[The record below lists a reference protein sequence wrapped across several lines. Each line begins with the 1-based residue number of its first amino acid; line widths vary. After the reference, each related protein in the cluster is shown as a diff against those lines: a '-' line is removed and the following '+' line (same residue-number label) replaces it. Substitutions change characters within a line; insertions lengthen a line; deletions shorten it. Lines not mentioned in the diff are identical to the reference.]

1 MDFGTAFS
9 YAFQDEEWIKKILIG
24 AVLVLTGI
32 GMIPVLGW
40 MMEIIRRSK
49 DGDYSLPEWADFG
62 TLFMDGLKAMAIG
75 LIWSI
80 PAAVIGGCIAGGSV
94 LVGDTSNDVTYILGW
109 VLVALSSCLAL
120 PYSLG
125 MLLLAAP
132 MIGIL
137 ADTGE
142 FGMALNPANS
152 FKLFRNNIG
161 GYLITLVVQMFG
173 FPILSS
179 IGSIACGVGAF
190 AAMAYGYSILGN
202 LYGQAYAA
210 AKTA

>member
-75 LIWSI
+75 LIWAI
-80 PAAVIGGCIAGGSV
+80 PGAVIGACIAGGSI
-94 LVGDTSNDVTYILGW
+94 LSSDSSTDVLGW
-109 VLVALSSCLAL
+109 VLVAVSSCIAL

-132 MIGIL
+132 MLGIL

-142 FGMALNPANS
+142 FGEALNPVNS

-179 IGSIACGVGAF
+179 IGSIACVVGAF
-190 AAMAYGYSILGN
+190 ATMAYGYSILGN

>member
-80 PAAVIGGCIAGGSV
+80 PAAVIGGCITAGVYLS
-94 LVGDTSNDVTYILGW
+94 DTSGDVTPILGW
-109 VLVALSSCLAL
+109 ILVAVSGCLAL

-125 MLLLAAP
+125 MLVLAAP

-142 FGMALNPANS
+142 FGQALNPANS

-179 IGSIACGVGAF
+179 IGSIACMVGAF
-190 AAMAYGYSILGN
+190 PAMAYGYSILGN

>member
-40 MMEIIRRSK
+40 MMEIVRRAK

-62 TLFMDGLKAMAIG
+62 TLFIDGLKAMAIG
-75 LIWSI
+75 LIWAI
-80 PAAVIGGCIAGGSV
+80 PGAVIGGCIAGGAYLGGESS
-94 LVGDTSNDVTYILGW
+94 GDAISILGW
-109 VLVALSSCLAL
+109 VLVAVSSCVAL
-120 PYSLG
+120 PYYLG
-125 MLLLAAP
+125 MLVLAAP

-142 FGMALNPANS
+142 FSQALNPANS

-173 FPILSS
+173 FPILTS

-190 AAMAYGYSILGN
+190 AAMAYGYAILGN

-210 AKTA
+210 AQSA

>member
-9 YAFQDEEWIKKILIG
+9 YAFQDEEWLKKIAIG

-40 MMEIIRRSK
+40 MMEIVRRSK

-62 TLFMDGLKAMAIG
+62 TLFVDGLKAMAVG
-75 LIWSI
+75 LIWAI
-80 PAAVIGGCIAGGSV
+80 PGAVIGGCIAGGFTLGAGDSGDAISV
-94 LVGDTSNDVTYILGW
+94 LGYVLGG
-109 VLVALSSCLAL
+109 LSACIAL
-120 PYSLG
+120 PYYLALV
-125 MLLLAAP
+125 LLMPP
-132 MIGIL
+132 MIGVL
-137 ADTGE
+137 ADTGN
-142 FGMALNPANS
+142 FSDALNPANS

-173 FPILSS
+173 FPILTS
-179 IGSIACGVGAF
+179 IGAIACGVGAL
-190 AAMAYGYSILGN
+190 AAAAYGYTIIGN

-210 AKTA
+210 AQSA

>member
-9 YAFQDEEWIKKILIG
+9 YAFQDDEWLKKIVIG

-40 MMEIIRRSK
+40 MMEIIRRAK

-75 LIWSI
+75 IIWAI
-80 PAAVIGGCIAGGSV
+80 PGAVIGGCIAGGSI
-94 LVGDTSNDVTYILGW
+94 LGSDASNDVMIYAGW
-109 VLVALSSCLAL
+109 GLMIISSCIAL
-120 PYSLG
+120 PYFLG
-125 MLLLAAP
+125 MLVLTAP
-132 MIGIL
+132 MLGIL

-142 FGMALNPANS
+142 FGQALNPANS

-173 FPILSS
+173 FPILTS
-179 IGSIACGVGAF
+179 IGGIACGVGAL
-190 AAMAYGYSILGN
+190 AAAAYGYAILGN

-210 AKTA
+210 AKTV

>member
-9 YAFQDEEWIKKILIG
+9 YAFQDEEWLKKIAIG

-62 TLFMDGLKAMAIG
+62 TLFVDGLKAMAVA
-75 LIWSI
+75 LIWAI
-80 PAAVIGGCIAGGSV
+80 PGAVIGGCIGGGVALYSGGSSDAMEI
-94 LVGDTSNDVTYILGW
+94 VGLG
-109 VLVALSSCLAL
+109 LTILSSCIAL
-120 PYSLG
+120 PYYLALG
-125 MLLLAAP
+125 LLMPP
-132 MIGIL
+132 MIGVL
-137 ADTGE
+137 SDTGD
-142 FGMALNPANS
+142 FGQALNPANS

-161 GYLITLVVQMFG
+161 GYLIVLVIQMFG
-173 FPILSS
+173 FPILTS
-179 IGSIACGVGAF
+179 IGAIACGVGAL
-190 AAMAYGYSILGN
+190 AAAAYGYAIIGN

-210 AKTA
+210 AQSA

>member
-80 PAAVIGGCIAGGSV
+80 PAAVIGGCIAGGSI
-94 LVGDTSNDVTYILGW
+94 LASDSSTDVLGW
-109 VLVALSSCLAL
+109 ALVALGTCIAL

-142 FGMALNPANS
+142 FGMALNPVNS

>member
-9 YAFQDEEWIKKILIG
+9 YAFQDEDWLKKLAIG

-40 MMEIIRRSK
+40 MMEIIRRAK
-49 DGDYSLPEWADFG
+49 DGDYSLPEWSDFG
-62 TLFMDGLKAMAIG
+62 TLFVDGLKAMAIG
-75 LIWSI
+75 LIWAI
-80 PAAVIGGCIAGGSV
+80 PAIVIGGCIGG
-94 LVGDTSNDVTYILGW
+94 G
-109 VLVALSSCLAL
+109 VALSGNSDALATVGWILTVLSSCIAL
-120 PYSLG
+120 PYMLAL
-125 MLLLAAP
+125 MLLMPP

-137 ADTGE
+137 ADTGN
-142 FGMALNPANS
+142 FGEALNPANS
-152 FKLFRNNIG
+152 FKLFRSNIG

-173 FPILSS
+173 FPILTS

-190 AAMAYGYSILGN
+190 AAMAYGYAIIGN

-210 AKTA
+210 AKAA